1 MGKPVFVG
9 EAAFLNGTEI
19 GQLLLDISQVRL
31 EHEPSDPQCALM
43 MRVQKYADDQAAQC
57 QHMTALDR
65 EYSGH
70 LLRTRGWLE
79 RLARVQEKPK
89 HVRVLEFLR
98 GLFKLE
104 KNAVSSAQE
113 QSFQQAA

>member
-1 MGKPVFVG
+1 MGKTVFVG

-19 GQLLLDISQVRL
+19 GQLLLDISKIPL
-31 EHEPSDPQCALM
+31 EHEPSDPQRALM
-43 MRVQKYADDQAAQC
+43 MRVQKYADNQAMQS

-65 EYSGH
+65 EYNGH

-79 RLARVQEKPK
+79 RLVRVQERPK
-89 HVRVLEFLR
+89 QVRVLEFLR

-104 KNAVSSAQE
+104 KNAGSSAHA
-113 QSFQQAA
+113 QSFRQAA